1 LDRHKYV
8 RIATHGITPIDDTLR
23 KSVYRDTS
31 APTDFASSNFGNV
44 DTPFSLVDGCLFAQ
58 LVDLFDK
65 GVAAGLDG
73 FSKSYETI
81 WSDMRKCVD
90 RCHKDGV
97 IKLTVA
103 KEPVPAKIF

>member
-1 LDRHKYV
+1 MS
-8 RIATHGITPIDDTLR
+8 I
-23 KSVYRDTS
+23 
-31 APTDFASSNFGNV
+31 

-65 GVAAGLDG
+65 GLALGSNGDY
-73 FSKSYETI
+73 SKSYEQI

-90 RCHKDGV
+90 RCHKDGA

-103 KEPVPAKIF
+103 EGATIDIHFLIHTRTSTYVHLHVNFNCINVYTSYSLY